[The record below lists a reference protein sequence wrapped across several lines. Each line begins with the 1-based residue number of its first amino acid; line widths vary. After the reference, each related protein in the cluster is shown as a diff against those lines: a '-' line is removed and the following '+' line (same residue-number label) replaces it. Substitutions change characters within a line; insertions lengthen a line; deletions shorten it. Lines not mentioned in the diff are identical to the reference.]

1 MLKVPLYNHEGK
13 VTEDVSLNELI
24 FGQAANVALVHQV
37 FTALRANQRQS
48 WAHTKDR
55 SEVRGGGKKP
65 WKQKGT
71 GRARH
76 GSIRSPIWSG
86 GGITFGPRT
95 ERNYKQKINKKMNRQ
110 AVRVCL
116 SDKVQHEQFVLV
128 DQFPADEKTKT
139 FATLRASLPGQGRST
154 LLVVSGAEQGML
166 KVSRNVPRV
175 TQQRAEDVNVI
186 DLINHQYVLV
196 STAALHILEQRLA
209 A

>member
-1 MLKVPLYNHEGK
+1 MLNVSLYNQEGK
-13 VTEDVSLNELI
+13 VTQDIALNEQV
-24 FGQAANVALVHQV
+24 FGQAANVSLVHQV

-86 GGITFGPRT
+86 GGITFGPRS
-95 ERNYKQKINKKMNRQ
+95 ERNYKQKINKKMNQQ

-116 SDKVQHEQFVLV
+116 SDKVTHERFVVVEQF
-128 DQFPADEKTKT
+128 PGDEKTKT
-139 FATLRASLPGQGRST
+139 LATLRAALPGNGKTT
-154 LLVVSGAEQGML
+154 LLVVTEAEQGLL
-166 KVSRNVPRV
+166 KVSRNIPRV
-175 TQQRAEDVNVI
+175 GQQRAEDLNVL
-186 DLINHQYVLV
+186 DLMNHQYVV
-196 STAALHILEQRLA
+196 ASKAALQVLEQRLA
-209 A
+209 